1 MSPGPSPVIRDLGGL
16 EYLDAVTRILH
27 DQRLADARGGL
38 WEAADLHWWW
48 REDRH
53 EDPDD
58 QRVWF
63 AGDVPVAA
71 VMFTRWREGWGA
83 DLIGGPQALD
93 ELGDAMWEYV
103 ARRHRGDV
111 VDMIVP
117 DDDDWIRAARDA
129 GFAPEETPLRTGWM
143 QAADRPPVRA
153 LPKGY
158 AVRSYD
164 GGRHWLAPRNGDQ
177 VAERLAETSLYRR
190 DLDLAVVAGNEVA
203 AYALFW
209 PDGVTGVGLVEPMRV
224 EDEHAGKGL
233 GGALLSEGLERLAA
247 AGCTRFKVSFDP
259 SNTAAARLYLGA
271 GFRPVSSARLLRR
284 TPRA

>member
-1 MSPGPSPVIRDLGGL
+1 MSPEASPTSRDLVGL
-16 EYLDAVTRILH
+16 EYLDAVTRVLH
-27 DQRLADARGGL
+27 DQRLADATGGL

-63 AGDVPVAA
+63 LGDVPVAA
-71 VMFTRWREGWGA
+71 ATFTRWGEGWGA

-93 ELGDAMWEYV
+93 ELGEAMWEYV

-117 DDDDWIRAARDA
+117 DIDDWVRAARRA
-129 GFAPEETPLRTGWM
+129 GFAPEETPLRTAWM
-143 QAADRPPVRA
+143 NAADRPPVRV
-153 LPKGY
+153 LPQGY
-158 AVRSYD
+158 AVRSY
-164 GGRHWLAPRNGDQ
+164 GGGEHWMAPRNGDR
-177 VAERLAETSLYRR
+177 VATRLAETSLYRR

-209 PDGVTGVGLVEPMRV
+209 PDAVTGVGLVEPMRV

-233 GGALLSEGLERLAA
+233 GGALLSEGLDRLAA

-271 GFRPVSSARLLRR
+271 GFCPVSSARLLRR
-284 TPRA
+284 TPRG